1 MKPIVKWQYDQLLK
15 ELLLLQEH
23 QTDPTCPCAT
33 DGEMCVRKHL
43 LAIEGYAQE
52 TIPMEEEKLFR
63 EKLRKLAEEAQFYR
77 EQEEGALR
85 GDNEHVPLADW
96 SRKWR
101 KEFEEYSLEL

>member
-1 MKPIVKWQYDQLLK
+1 LKSIVKWQYDQLLK

-23 QTDPTCPCAT
+23 QTDPTCPCST

-52 TIPMEEEKLFR
+52 TIPMEENNRFR
-63 EKLRKLAEEAQFYR
+63 EKLQKLAAEAQFYR
-77 EQEEGALR
+77 EQEEEALR
-85 GDNEHVPLADW
+85 GKNEHVFLADW
-96 SRKWR
+96 SREWR